1 MKHFRILT
9 REPVAYANNASSRD
23 FSQTGDRE
31 RLT

>member
-9 REPVAYANNASSRD
+9 REPAYANNASSRD